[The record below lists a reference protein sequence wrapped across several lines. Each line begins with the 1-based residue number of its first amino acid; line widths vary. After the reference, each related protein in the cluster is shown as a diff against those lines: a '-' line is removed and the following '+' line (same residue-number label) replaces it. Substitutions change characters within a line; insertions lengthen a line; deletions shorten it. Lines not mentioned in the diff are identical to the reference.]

1 MSKEKPE
8 VGEDKADLKVKL
20 KKPSL
25 IKKDKGPI
33 KVDLTKKEEEKI
45 DAIQIGEAKEVPVE
59 ESPRDSKEVV
69 EEVRVESNKD
79 VDKKNEEVVSPIS
92 EVTEEELDTN
102 ETTFKAEAPQEKL
115 PENIEK
121 LVSFMKETG
130 GNMEDYVR
138 LNTDYTS
145 VDPNSLLTEYYKS
158 TKPHLDKDEIDFLI
172 EDKFG
177 VEEDIDDEKTIKK
190 KQLATK
196 EELAKARSFFEDTK
210 AKYYDEIKLRPGVT
224 QDQQKANDFFN
235 RHNKEQ
241 KIAKQRHESFINKTK
256 TIFNDFKGFD
266 FEVGGKKF
274 KYNVNNPSEVANRQ
288 SDLNTFVKKFLNK
301 EGEVVDT
308 VNYHKAIYA
317 AENVD
322 TIANHFY
329 EQGKSDATK
338 NIMAQ
343 SKNISAEPRASAA
356 GDVFVNGM
364 RVKAISGADSSKLKI
379 KKINKTT

>member
-1 MSKEKPE
+1 MSQTNEK

-20 KKPSL
+20 KKPTL
-25 IKKDKGPI
+25 MKKDTGPI
-33 KVDLTKKEEEKI
+33 KVDLTKKEEN
-45 DAIQIGEAKEVPVE
+45 AVQIGETKEVPVE
-59 ESPRDSKEVV
+59 EPSGDSKEV
-69 EEVRVESNKD
+69 EQEVRVESNEN
-79 VDKKNEEVVSPIS
+79 VIQEQEEVKSPIQ
-92 EVTEEELDTN
+92 EVTEETIEQPTP
-102 ETTFKAEAPQEKL
+102 EPVVEEPKIQL
-115 PENIEK
+115 PENVEK
-121 LVSFMKETG
+121 LVNFMQETG
-130 GNMEDYVR
+130 GDINDYVR

-145 VDPNSLLTEYYKS
+145 LDPDTLLIEYYKS
-158 TKPHLDKDEIDFLI
+158 TKPHLNKDEIEFLI
-172 EDKFG
+172 DDKFSYNEE
-177 VEEDIDDEKTIKK
+177 EEDEKSIKK

-196 EELAKARSFFEDTK
+196 EELAKARLFFEQTK
-210 AKYYDEIKLRPGVT
+210 SKYYDEIKLRPGVT
-224 QDQQKANDFFN
+224 QEQQKAMDFFN

-241 KIAKQRHESFINKTK
+241 EIAKQRHNTFINKTK
-256 TIFNDFKGFD
+256 TIFNNFKGFD
-266 FEVGGKKF
+266 FNVGGKKF

-329 EQGKSDATK
+329 EQGKADAAK
-338 NIMAQ
+338 DLIAK
-343 SKNISAEPRASAA
+343 SKNIDVEPRSSTG
-356 GDVFVNGM
+356 GDVFINGM

>member
-1 MSKEKPE
+1 MSKEKPQ

>member
-1 MSKEKPE
+1 MNKFDKKEY
-8 VGEDKADLKVKL
+8 
-20 KKPSL
+20 
-25 IKKDKGPI
+25 IKKI
-33 KVDLTKKEEEKI
+33 KLGNAQVVWTNGTINKVEKEEEL
-45 DAIQIGEAKEVPVE
+45 V
-59 ESPRDSKEVV
+59 
-69 EEVRVESNKD
+69 
-79 VDKKNEEVVSPIS
+79 
-92 EVTEEELDTN
+92 TN
-102 ETTFKAEAPQEKL
+102 ETTFKSETPQEKL

-138 LNTDYTS
+138 LNTDYAS

-158 TKPHLDKDEIDFLI
+158 TKPHLDKEEIDFLI

>member
-1 MSKEKPE
+1 MSQTNEK

-20 KKPSL
+20 KKPTL
-25 IKKDKGPI
+25 MKKDTGPI
-33 KVDLTKKEEEKI
+33 KVDLTKKEEN
-45 DAIQIGEAKEVPVE
+45 AVQIGETKEVPVE
-59 ESPRDSKEVV
+59 EPSGDSKEV
-69 EEVRVESNKD
+69 EQEVRVESNEN
-79 VDKKNEEVVSPIS
+79 VIQEQEEVKSPIQ
-92 EVTEEELDTN
+92 EVTEETIEQ
-102 ETTFKAEAPQEKL
+102 TTPEPVVEEPKIQL
-115 PENIEK
+115 PENVEK
-121 LVSFMKETG
+121 LVNFMQETG
-130 GNMEDYVR
+130 GDINDYVR

-145 VDPNSLLTEYYKS
+145 LDPDTLLIEYYKS
-158 TKPHLDKDEIDFLI
+158 TKPHLNKDEIEFLI
-172 EDKFG
+172 DDKFSYNEE
-177 VEEDIDDEKTIKK
+177 EEDEKSIKK

-196 EELAKARSFFEDTK
+196 EELAKARLFFEQTK
-210 AKYYDEIKLRPGVT
+210 SKYYDEIKLRPGVT
-224 QDQQKANDFFN
+224 QEQQKAMDFFN

-241 KIAKQRHESFINKTK
+241 EIAKQRHNTFINKTK
-256 TIFNDFKGFD
+256 TIFNNFKGFD
-266 FEVGGKKF
+266 FNVGGKKF

-329 EQGKSDATK
+329 EQGKADAAK
-338 NIMAQ
+338 DLIAK
-343 SKNISAEPRASAA
+343 SKNIDVEPRSSTG
-356 GDVFVNGM
+356 GDVFINGM

>member
-33 KVDLTKKEEEKI
+33 KVDLNKKEEEKI
-45 DAIQIGEAKEVPVE
+45 DAIQIGETKEVPVE